1 MKKKISFLVFV
12 LTFMLNALVYSQVRS
27 VTNFN
32 GSWQFTKQSYKP
44 AGSVPNIKW
53 QPVSLPHT
61 WNKDD
66 VMDDTPGYYRG
77 ACWYTKKFT
86 PSEIYRNKKLYLYFN
101 GANQQT
107 EVYINGKKA
116 GSHTGGYTRFCVEID
131 QYVSLGKV
139 NEIAVKVDNSFNE
152 DIAPLTADFTF
163 FGGIYRNV
171 SLIAVN
177 NIHFSLDQAANGVFI
192 TTPEVST
199 EKASVNIS
207 GHIVNEN
214 NTKANLQLLTTIVDR
229 EGKVV
234 KRVTQ
239 SLKENSGAIDFKQE
253 IPDLQSP
260 HLWTPE
266 DPYLYKVA
274 SKLVDINTG
283 KVIDEV
289 INPLGLRWFKFD
301 GEKGFFL
308 NGKPY
313 KLIGASRHQ
322 DFKGLGNALPD
333 SYHIRDVKLL
343 KQMGGNFLRVAH
355 YPQDAKVLA
364 ACDSLGIL
372 ASVEIPVVN
381 AITETPAFTQNCK
394 SMLVEMIRQNFN
406 HPSIIIWAYMN
417 EVLLKPKFGKDKP
430 RQQIYFLHVKELAA
444 QLDSMV
450 RKEDPSRYTMIACHG
465 DYNRYKQVGIVDIP
479 MLIGWNLYQGWYGGK
494 TADFAKFLDKFHQDY
509 PALPMLITEYGADAD
524 ARIRSLQPERFDKS
538 VDYAV
543 DFHRVYLKAMEERPF
558 VAAGIIWNLADF
570 SSEER
575 AETTPHINSKGLLTQ
590 DRKAKDVYLF
600 YQANLLKQ
608 PFLKISNWNLR
619 AGIAD
624 SLDHNVSTQP
634 VLVFSNAKE
643 VLLTQNGKSLGNKT
657 IVDGVAT
664 WDIPLINGS
673 NKLIATGSYNGK
685 SITDASEI
693 RLNMVPYNLHSAK
706 ATAININLLL
716 GAKRSYT
723 DNDGGTWLPA
733 HAYKAGS
740 FGYTDGKAYQMAGNG
755 RQSYGSDRD
764 IMKTN
769 DDPIYQTQQVN
780 IKTFRFD
787 VPDGKYELVL
797 HFAELTA
804 DKPGVALAYNLNNT
818 DQKEAVQDRVFD
830 VLVNNKP
837 LLTNLNLAKQYGP
850 LTAVKK
856 KLIINVKGNA
866 GITINFNPLKGEPV
880 LNAVQLRQAK

>member
-1 MKKKISFLVFV
+1 MKKKISFLIFA
-12 LTFMLNALVYSQVRS
+12 LTLMLNALVYSQVRS

-32 GSWQFTKQSYKP
+32 SSWQFTKQNYKP
-44 AGSVPNIKW
+44 GGSVSNIKW

-66 VMDDTPGYYRG
+66 VMDDIPGYYRG

-86 PSEIYRNKKLYLYFN
+86 PSKIYRSKKLYLYFN

-131 QYVSLGKV
+131 KYLNFGKV
-139 NEIAVKVDNSFNE
+139 NEVAVKVDNSFNE

-171 SLIAVN
+171 SLVAVN
-177 NIHFSLDQAANGVFI
+177 NIHFSLDRAANGVFI
-192 TTPEVST
+192 TTPQVSA

-207 GHIVNEN
+207 GHIINEN
-214 NTKANLQLLTTIVDR
+214 KTKINLQLSTAIIDK
-229 EGKVV
+229 EGEIIKEI
-234 KRVTQ
+234 KQ
-239 SLKENSGAIDFKQE
+239 NLKENRGVIDFKQE
-253 IPDLQSP
+253 IPDVQSP

-266 DPYLYKVA
+266 DPYLYKVI
-274 SKLVDINTG
+274 SKLIDINTG
-283 KVIDEV
+283 GVIDEV
-289 INPLGLRWFKFD
+289 SNPLGLRWFKFD

-333 SYHIRDVKLL
+333 SYHVRDVKLL

-355 YPQDAKVLA
+355 YPQDTKVLE

-381 AITETPAFTQNCK
+381 AITETPEFTQNCK
-394 SMLVEMIRQNFN
+394 SMLAEMIRQNFN
-406 HPSIIIWAYMN
+406 HPSVIIWAYMN

-430 RQQIYFLHVKELAA
+430 RQQIYFSHVKELAA
-444 QLDSMV
+444 QLDSMT

-494 TADFAKFLDKFHQDY
+494 TADFAKFLDRFHHDY

-524 ARIRSLQPERFDKS
+524 ERIRSLEPERFDKS
-538 VDYAV
+538 VDYAI
-543 DFHRVYLKAMEERPF
+543 DFHRVYLKAMQERPF

-590 DRKAKDVYLF
+590 DRKAKDVYFF

-624 SLDHNVSTQP
+624 SLDHKISTQP
-634 VLVFSNAKE
+634 VLVFSNAAE
-643 VLLTQNGKSLGNKT
+643 VLLTLDGKSLGNKT
-657 IVDGVAT
+657 VVDGMAT
-664 WDIPLINGS
+664 WNVPLSNGN
-673 NKLIATGSYNGK
+673 NKLIATGSYIGK
-685 SITDASEI
+685 PVTDASEI
-693 RLNMVPYNLHSAK
+693 RLNIIPYNLHSAK
-706 ATAININLLL
+706 AAAININALL

-723 DNDGGTWLPA
+723 DNEGVTWLPA
-733 HAYKAGS
+733 RVYKTGN
-740 FGYTDGKAYQMAGNG
+740 FGYVDGMAYQMAGNG
-755 RQSYGSDRD
+755 RLSYGSDRD
-764 IMKTN
+764 IMRTN
-769 DDPIYQTQQVN
+769 DDPVYQTQQVN
-780 IKTFRFD
+780 IKKFRFD
-787 VPDGKYELVL
+787 VPDGKYELIL

-804 DKPGVALAYNLNNT
+804 DKTGITLAYNLNNNA
-818 DQKEAVQDRVFD
+818 QAEAAQDRVFT

-837 LLTNLNLAKQYGP
+837 LLTNFNLAKQYGA

-856 KLIINVKGNA
+856 KLLINTTGNA
-866 GITINFNPLKGEPV
+866 GIVINFKPLKGEPV
-880 LNAVQLRQAK
+880 LNAIQLRQVK